1 MEGEIRKKVSCHVI
15 TYNHVNYIQKCID
28 GILMQKTNFDF
39 EIIIGDDVST
49 DGTREIIQEY
59 ATKYPELIKL
69 NLRQKR
75 GIGIPGKENFV
86 STMEMC
92 TGEYISLCDG
102 DDYWTDPRK
111 LQKQVD
117 FLEKRKD
124 YILCF
129 HKIKILTP
137 EGNFVDDFI
146 TKIPKNHE
154 LRKTLIENSNYIH
167 TPSIV
172 FRNINFIE
180 FQGIEFQNSPIGDYF
195 LYLILTNYGKIGFID
210 ETMGVYRHGVG
221 VYSSLDRMKMIKAD
235 LQLFINLYSFE
246 KDIEFKKIFYRNI
259 LNIIESIQK
268 INDNL
273 AYENKLLTTR
283 RHRFIEKLYRFIR
296 R

>member
-1 MEGEIRKKVSCHVI
+1 MGIKMRKKISCHVI
-15 TYNHVNYIQKCID
+15 TYNHVNYISKCID
-28 GILMQKTNFDF
+28 GILMQKTDFDF

-49 DGTREIIQEY
+49 DGTREIVKRY
-59 ATKYPELIKL
+59 AAQYPDLIKL

-75 GIGIPGKENFV
+75 GTGIPGKENFV
-86 STMEMC
+86 STLEMC

-102 DDYWTDPRK
+102 DDYWTDPLK
-111 LQKQVD
+111 LQKQIE
-117 FLEKRKD
+117 FLESNKD

-129 HKIKILTP
+129 HKVKILMP
-137 EGNFVDDFI
+137 AGDLVDDFI
-146 TKIPKNHE
+146 TKIPENYE
-154 LRKTLIENSNYIH
+154 LRKTLIESSNYIH

-172 FRNINFIE
+172 FRNISFKEFQSIE
-180 FQGIEFQNSPIGDYF
+180 FQKSPIGDYF
-195 LYLILTNYGKIGFID
+195 MYLILTNYGKIGLID

-221 VYSSLDRMKMIKAD
+221 VYSSLDKMKMMKAD

-246 KDIEFKKIFYRNI
+246 KDIVAKKIFYRNI
-259 LNIIESIQK
+259 LSIMESIQK